1 MRAAALSPRAFCR
14 REDARVF
21 REKFSLFL
29 GCQHDRSVI
38 VVGRSER
45 RKDPAPDSEIR
56 MSHVRVL
63 HSFGQTQGHLA
74 KLIGFHDATFSRQF
88 SDAQASGLPL
98 FRILPLATGVRNER
112 RIVMAL

>member
-1 MRAAALSPRAFCR
+1 MRAAASSPRAFCR

-29 GCQHDRSVI
+29 GCQHDRSMI
-38 VVGRSER
+38 FVGRAER
-45 RKDPAPDSEIR
+45 RKDPAANSEIR

-74 KLIGFHDATFSRQF
+74 KLFGFHDATFFRQF
-88 SDAQASGLPL
+88 SAAQASGLPL
-98 FRILPLATGVRNER
+98 VRILPLATGVRNEG
-112 RIVMAL
+112 RIVMPL